1 MNNESISHERLKR
14 ATTVLVGILLVFSIL
29 LGRIFWIQTVD
40 FDRYLQK
47 VIDQMTTQSTVS
59 AERGTIYDRNGNPL
73 ATNITTYRVFISP
86 SSILS
91 NQNEANEEGS
101 KINFAEHISEGLSSI
116 LGLDYQSVYKQTTYT
131 KYLDRTIAK
140 NVMDEKADEV
150 RAFIDENGY
159 HDMIYLQATS
169 TRYYP
174 GYELASSVIGFTN
187 ADGDGVYGLESY
199 YDDILAGTDGY
210 YVTARDSFGNE
221 LPYEYES
228 YIPAQNGGN
237 LVTTIDSY
245 IQSALE
251 EQLLATVAEC
261 GAMNRAC
268 GIVVNVKT
276 GAVLAMATV
285 PGFDLNNPRTLNEY
299 YSEFLEADGFVEDSE
314 EYNAAY
320 NEYLLEMWRNKAVSD
335 SYIPGSTFKV
345 ISSSAALTEN
355 KVKLEGDNV
364 YCGGSLHL
372 YGHTI
377 HCHKTEGH
385 GILSFAEGLV
395 QSCNVWFMT
404 IGERLG
410 ITKFY
415 DYFKAF
421 GYLEKTGIDLPA
433 EGGSVIKTQND
444 MTALDLAIYT
454 FGQNFN
460 ITPIQHMMAI
470 AAVANGGYL
479 LEPYLVEQITDKD
492 GNVTYQHETEAKR
505 QVISQDVCEKLGIIL
520 EEGVSGDGGAKNVY
534 VAGYK
539 IAAKT
544 GTSEKKG
551 TDIRVE
557 GVEPY
562 ICSCVAFAPADDPEI
577 AVLIM
582 VDEPSRGVLYG
593 SVIAA
598 PYMGALLETV
608 LPYIGVEKDV
618 SEDNSV
624 KVPYLTGMSLEEAIL
639 QAESFEYEVIVKG
652 DGDYVTS
659 QIPRGSTTIDR
670 TNKIITLYTGNAKE
684 ENSITVPDLVG
695 KTAFA
700 ANQML
705 INSKLNICIEGTDN
719 YMSGSGAIVVEQSIP
734 AGTKVSPGTV
744 VTITYRYLDPDE

>member
-1 MNNESISHERLKR
+1 
-14 ATTVLVGILLVFSIL
+14 
-29 LGRIFWIQTVD
+29 
-40 FDRYLQK
+40 
-47 VIDQMTTQSTVS
+47 
-59 AERGTIYDRNGNPL
+59 
-73 ATNITTYRVFISP
+73 
-86 SSILS
+86 
-91 NQNEANEEGS
+91 
-101 KINFAEHISEGLSSI
+101 
-116 LGLDYQSVYKQTTYT
+116 
-131 KYLDRTIAK
+131 
-140 NVMDEKADEV
+140 
-150 RAFIDENGY
+150 
-159 HDMIYLQATS
+159 
-169 TRYYP
+169 
-174 GYELASSVIGFTN
+174 
-187 ADGDGVYGLESY
+187 
-199 YDDILAGTDGY
+199 
-210 YVTARDSFGNE
+210 
-221 LPYEYES
+221 
-228 YIPAQNGGN
+228 
-237 LVTTIDSY
+237 
-245 IQSALE
+245 
-251 EQLLATVAEC
+251 
-261 GAMNRAC
+261 
-268 GIVVNVKT
+268 
-276 GAVLAMATV
+276 
-285 PGFDLNNPRTLNEY
+285 
-299 YSEFLEADGFVEDSE
+299 
-314 EYNAAY
+314 
-320 NEYLLEMWRNKAVSD
+320 
-335 SYIPGSTFKV
+335 
-345 ISSSAALTEN
+345 
-355 KVKLEGDNV
+355 
-364 YCGGSLHL
+364 
-372 YGHTI
+372 
-377 HCHKTEGH
+377 
-385 GILSFAEGLV
+385 
-395 QSCNVWFMT
+395 MT

-433 EGGSVIKTQND
+433 EGGSVIKTQNE

-479 LEPYLVEQITDKD
+479 IEPYLVEQITDKD
-492 GNVTYQHETEAKR
+492 GNVTYQHEVETKR

-562 ICSCVAFAPADDPEI
+562 ICSCVAFAPADDPKI

-582 VDEPSRGVLYG
+582 VDEPSKGVLYG

-598 PYMGALLETV
+598 PYMGAIMETV

-624 KVPYLTGMSLEEAIL
+624 KVPYLTGMSLEDAIL

-670 TNKIITLYTGNAKE
+670 TNKVITLYTGNAKE
-684 ENSITVPDLVG
+684 EDSVTVPDLIG

-705 INSKLNICIEGTDN
+705 INSKL
-719 YMSGSGAIVVEQSIP
+719 
-734 AGTKVSPGTV
+734 
-744 VTITYRYLDPDE
+744 ITT

>member
-1 MNNESISHERLKR
+1 MNTQSISHERLKR
-14 ATTVLVGILLVFSIL
+14 ATTVLVGILLVFAIL

-47 VIDQMTTQSTVS
+47 VIDQMTTQNTVN

-73 ATNITTYRVFISP
+73 ATNITTYRIFISP

-91 NQNEANEEGS
+91 NQNEMNEEG
-101 KINFAEHISEGLSSI
+101 KNINLAEHISEGLSSI
-116 LGLDYQSVYKQTTYT
+116 LGLSYDAVYKQTTYT

-150 RAFIDENGY
+150 RAFIEEHGY

-174 GYELASSVIGFTN
+174 AYELASAFIGFTN
-187 ADGDGVYGLESY
+187 ADGNGVYGLESY
-199 YDDILAGTDGY
+199 YDEILAGTDGY

-261 GAMNRAC
+261 GAKNRAC

-299 YSEFLEADGFVEDSE
+299 YSDFLEEDGYAVDSD

-345 ISSSAALTEN
+345 ISSSAVLTEN

-385 GILSFAEGLV
+385 GLLSFAEGLV

-415 DYFKAF
+415 DYFKSF

-444 MTALDLAIYT
+444 MTALDLAIYA

-551 TDIRVE
+551 TDIRVDN
-557 GVEPY
+557 VEPY

-577 AVLIM
+577 GVLIM
-582 VDEPSRGVLYG
+582 VDEPSKGVLYG

-624 KVPYLTGMSLEEAIL
+624 KVPYLTGMSIEDAIL
-639 QAESFEYEVIVKG
+639 QAESYEYEVIVKG

-670 TNKIITLYTGNAKE
+670 TNKIITLYTGGAKE
-684 ENSITVPDLVG
+684 ENSVTVPDLVG

-705 INSKLNICIEGTDN
+705 VNNKLNICIKGTDN
-719 YMSGSGAIVVEQSIP
+719 YMSGSGAIVIEQSIP
-734 AGTKVSPGTV
+734 AGTKVPYGTV
-744 VTITYRYLDPDE
+744 VTVTYRYLDPDE